1 MSGLPA
7 RADATDHNHVST
19 ASGVGPLCARAWTGH
34 VIEEVAK
41 ADLVRL
47 PDNGPVPPGGAWCVH
62 TRRQGILPAA
72 MRWSRRPS
80 HALGLDRVLSI
91 RPCGRGSSS
100 SETDQ
105 KGPRL
110 QTIAIAA
117 TV

>member
-1 MSGLPA
+1 NG
-7 RADATDHNHVST
+7 VST

-34 VIEEVAK
+34 VIEEVDK

-47 PDNGPVPPGGAWCVH
+47 PDNGPGPPGGVWCVH
-62 TRRQGILPAA
+62 PRRQGILTVA

-80 HALGLDRVLSI
+80 HALALDRGLSI
-91 RPCGRGSSS
+91 RPCCRGSSS

-110 QTIAIAA
+110 QTIAIATA
-117 TV
+117 V